1 MHIRRR
7 ASPHI
12 NEYVYS
18 SSIHCISHSS
28 SACAVIWF
36 SGPRHCIHAVSA
48 RNRSILCG
56 FARNKYWILQLS
68 ERQWG
73 KNKRRERKWNKTTC
87 RNKNAYGICV
97 WMSKQNKKLNFLSQI
112 SWKKHTLVRAHLK
125 CINNDA
131 RMRELK
137 EDSRRSFKTQRSSS
151 HITSLTCTT
160 KNVRLLEHSH
170 RAACNVWQMEEQI
183 SLQHS
188 AYFLLSGQMQ
198 LLNSW
203 MHRKFKVLMQR
214 KRSIKHISPAAIMI
228 FAWITGISEL

>member
-1 MHIRRR
+1 MNTFIRRLYIVLATVPPHVLWYGFLAPDIVFTLWAR
-7 ASPHI
+7 ATDPFYAVLREI
-12 NEYVYS
+12 NIEFYNWVRDN
-18 SSIHCISHSS
+18 
-28 SACAVIWF
+28 
-36 SGPRHCIHAVSA
+36 GGKA
-48 RNRSILCG
+48 RDESVN
-56 FARNKYWILQLS
+56 
-68 ERQWG
+68 ET
-73 KNKRRERKWNKTTC
+73 KRRVGIKMRTACVCGCQNKT
-87 RNKNAYGICV
+87 KNSTFFY
-97 WMSKQNKKLNFLSQI
+97 KFHE
-112 SWKKHTLVRAHLK
+112 KKHTLVRAHLK

-203 MHRKFKVLMQR
+203 MHWKFKVLMQR